1 MCAKNENK
9 KETKKVIL
17 TSMKTSKDQ
26 KKKKK
31 FIHYS
36 ESRGKKKNLNSG
48 TVRGQKRERTVHF
61 KKKALRST
69 KHSIE
74 GSLHSPKANI
84 SKSGGTGAK
93 DPTYARHSHRARSEL
108 RGRSAD

>member
-26 KKKKK
+26 KKKKNSS
-31 FIHYS
+31 ITQNL
-36 ESRGKKKNLNSG
+36 GGKKNLNSG

-69 KHSIE
+69 KHSME